1 MIYGILLFVIITFI
15 ILSTISMDAPLI
27 YLLPLGIVIYSLWI
41 IYIGSVSIDLKKS
54 HILST
59 LNVKIYEKA
68 IIMPDWDTNQS
79 TKTKIYPI
87 DMIDKIYWNE
97 GYDHLLLIKSEK
109 GIKISKNRL
118 GHEMLYKNI
127 IDNKKDFKRA
137 LQKTGKLIE
146 DEEMDISEWLKR
158 REI

>member
-1 MIYGILLFVIITFI
+1 MG
-15 ILSTISMDAPLI
+15 APLI
-27 YLLPLGIVIYSLWI
+27 YLLLLGIVIYSLWV

-68 IIMPDWDTNQS
+68 IIMPDWETTQP
-79 TKTKIYPI
+79 TRTKIYSL
-87 DMIDKIYWNE
+87 DLIDKIYWNE
-97 GYDHLLLIKSEK
+97 GYDHLLFIKSEK
-109 GIKISKNRL
+109 GIKNSKNRL

-146 DEEMDISEWLKR
+146 DQKMDISEWLKR
-158 REI
+158 KEI

>member
-1 MIYGILLFVIITFI
+1 MG
-15 ILSTISMDAPLI
+15 APLI
-27 YLLPLGIVIYSLWI
+27 YLSLLGILIYSLWI

-59 LNVKIYEKA
+59 LNVKIFEKA
-68 IIMPDWDTNQS
+68 IIMPDWETIQP
-79 TKTKIYPI
+79 TKTKIYSI
-87 DMIDKIYWNE
+87 DLIDKIYWNE
-97 GYDHLLLIKSEK
+97 GYDHLLFIKSDK

-146 DEEMDISEWLKR
+146 DEKMDISEWIKR
-158 REI
+158 KEI

>member
-1 MIYGILLFVIITFI
+1 MGT
-15 ILSTISMDAPLI
+15 PQI
-27 YLLPLGIVIYSLWI
+27 YLLLLGVVLYSLWI
-41 IYIGSVSIDLKKS
+41 IFIGSVSIDLKKS

-68 IIMPDWDTNQS
+68 IIMPDWDTNQF

-97 GYDHLLLIKSEK
+97 DYDHLLIIKSEK

-127 IDNKKDFKRA
+127 IDNKKGFKWA

>member
-1 MIYGILLFVIITFI
+1 MG
-15 ILSTISMDAPLI
+15 APLI
-27 YLLPLGIVIYSLWI
+27 YLSLLGILIYSLWI

-59 LNVKIYEKA
+59 LNVKIFEKA
-68 IIMPDWDTNQS
+68 IIMPDWETIQP
-79 TKTKIYPI
+79 TKTKIYSI
-87 DMIDKIYWNE
+87 DLIDKIYWNE
-97 GYDHLLLIKSEK
+97 GYDHLLFIKSEK

-146 DEEMDISEWLKR
+146 DEKMDISEWIKR
-158 REI
+158 KEI